1 MSKSN
6 KYGYSGV
13 DIPTQVAF
21 ANVGKFDPSEINE
34 LVQEDKWTT
43 FGQLELIQT
52 EVSSS
57 NATAI
62 EFTNL
67 KENEYTIHMFVFNN
81 VKSNSAGQLSFNVY
95 TEQYGYD
102 TNAHYSTH
110 TQRCFSTGSFNEWRQ
125 HNSAYNYVSGTPLS
139 DQTDQ
144 AMNGYMLMYHAGDT
158 TNYTE
163 FNNHIIGAH
172 STSIYSYSEFGGL
185 TYNKYG
191 YAITKLKFKI
201 GGGTT
206 QFTDGSTISLYGIKR
221 Y

>member
-1 MSKSN
+1 M
-6 KYGYSGV
+6 
-13 DIPTQVAF
+13 
-21 ANVGKFDPSEINE
+21 
-34 LVQEDKWTT
+34 
-43 FGQLELIQT
+43 
-52 EVSSS
+52 
-57 NATAI
+57 
-62 EFTNL
+62 
-67 KENEYTIHMFVFNN
+67 
-81 VKSNSAGQLSFNVY
+81 
-95 TEQYGYD
+95 
-102 TNAHYSTH
+102 
-110 TQRCFSTGSFNEWRQ
+110 
-125 HNSAYNYVSGTPLS
+125 SGTPLS